1 MLIDYM
7 KTMCPDLPTILG
19 VVNNLETT
27 YKNSIKEKS
36 CVSCRFNEPREV
48 QEMSSTV
55 VYTYCKF
62 YDGFKSSIDCS
73 RWQQEDENKHY
84 KILYDYIVNMG
95 RIRYGGQQ

>member
-7 KTMCPDLPTILG
+7 KTMCPDLPSILG
-19 VVNNLETT
+19 VVNNLETA
-27 YKNSIKEKS
+27 YKNSIKERS

-62 YDGFKSSIDCS
+62 YDGFKSEIKCS
-73 RWQQEDENKHY
+73 QWQQEKENKHY
-84 KILYDYIVNMG
+84 EILYDYIVHMG
-95 RIRYGGQQ
+95 KKRYGGQ